1 MVKKRSPYDFY
12 PTPKE
17 TIQSLLNTLN
27 KYNIQLG
34 TTILEPCAGDGALLG
49 PLWMHNHN
57 FEIQAYDI
65 DESHLPALAEHMSD
79 GEIICYGV
87 HDILTLT
94 QKEFNDFDT
103 IITNPPFSITQEILE
118 HLLMLKSQSPI
129 GNSTYLIILQRL
141 GFLGSQKRH
150 DFWNKYPPNAVWAVS
165 KRPSFTGQGTD
176 AHEYGW
182 FIWGDIGDAPPIL
195 AI

>member
-1 MVKKRSPYDFY
+1 MATKRSPYDFY
-12 PTPKE
+12 PTPRA
-17 TIQSLLNTLN
+17 TIDSLLDTLK

-34 TTILEPCAGDGALLG
+34 DSILEPCAGDGALIA
-49 PLWMHNHN
+49 PLLDYNPKARIH
-57 FEIQAYDI
+57 AYDI
-65 DESHLPALAEHMSD
+65 DESHLPMLQQLKQTNKIEECGIQD
-79 GEIICYGV
+79 V
-87 HDILTLT
+87 LTLNPQSYDQFT
-94 QKEFNDFDT
+94 A
-103 IITNPPFSITQEILE
+103 IITNPPFSNTQEILE
-118 HLLMLKSQSPI
+118 HLLNMRENSMFKSI
-129 GNSTYLIILQRL
+129 RHVIILQRL

-182 FIWGDIGDAPPIL
+182 FIWGDINGAPPIL